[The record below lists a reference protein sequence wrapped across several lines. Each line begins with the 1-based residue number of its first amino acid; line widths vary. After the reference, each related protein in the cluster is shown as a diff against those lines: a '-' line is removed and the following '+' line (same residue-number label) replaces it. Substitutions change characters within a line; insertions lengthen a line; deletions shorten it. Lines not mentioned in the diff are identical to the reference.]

1 MCNFADTNRNTRSMT
16 ALAQKVNETPMA
28 PYIGLMRSMSQQ
40 QKLVVMAFLVDSME
54 EPTVDKGSGQM
65 LKPNP
70 FKNFKRAS
78 DFSDDERMRIIG
90 KIKGSPVTPET
101 DSLING
107 LSLTEE
113 EMQDER
119 TRYILGLD
127 N

>member
-1 MCNFADTNRNTRSMT
+1 
-16 ALAQKVNETPMA
+16 MA